1 MGDITLLEAVKKSLR
16 ITADVF
22 DDELKELIEAAK
34 NDLKMRG
41 VDRVDEVA
49 PLTRQAVK
57 LYCRGNFANGDVKE
71 RELYQSRYLD
81 LAGAMSLCGF
91 YEGGDEP

>member
-1 MGDITLLEAVKKSLR
+1 MGATLLVAVKKSLR
-16 ITADVF
+16 IFADIF
-22 DDELKELIEAAK
+22 DDDLTELIEAAK

-41 VDRVDEVA
+41 VDNINEDA
-49 PLTRQAVK
+49 PLVRQAVK

-81 LAGAMSLCGF
+81 LAGAMSLCSY
-91 YEGGDEP
+91 YEDGDEP

>member
-1 MGDITLLEAVKKSLR
+1 MGATLLVAVKKSLR
-16 ITADVF
+16 ISADIF
-22 DDELKELIEAAK
+22 DDDLTELIEAAK

-41 VDRVDEVA
+41 VDNINEDA
-49 PLTRQAVK
+49 PLVRQAVK

>member
-1 MGDITLLEAVKKSLR
+1 MGATLLVAVKKSLR
-16 ITADVF
+16 ISADIF
-22 DDELKELIEAAK
+22 DDDLTELIEAAK

-41 VDRVDEVA
+41 VDNIDEDA
-49 PLTRQAVK
+49 PLVRQAVK

-81 LAGAMSLCGF
+81 LAGAMSLCSY

>member
-1 MGDITLLEAVKKSLR
+1 MGATLLVAVKKSLR
-16 ITADVF
+16 ISADIF
-22 DDELKELIEAAK
+22 DDDLTELIEAAK

-41 VDRVDEVA
+41 VDNIDEDA
-49 PLTRQAVK
+49 PLVRQAVK

-81 LAGAMSLCGF
+81 LAGAMSLCRF

>member
-1 MGDITLLEAVKKSLR
+1 MGATLLVAVKKSLR
-16 ITADVF
+16 ISADIF
-22 DDELKELIEAAK
+22 DDDLTELIEAAK

-41 VDRVDEVA
+41 VDNIDEDT
-49 PLTRQAVK
+49 PLVRQAVK

>member
-1 MGDITLLEAVKKSLR
+1 MGATLLVAVKKSLR
-16 ITADVF
+16 ISADIF
-22 DDELKELIEAAK
+22 DDDLTELIEAAK

-41 VDRVDEVA
+41 VDNIGEDA
-49 PLTRQAVK
+49 PLVRQAVK

>member
-1 MGDITLLEAVKKSLR
+1 MGATLLVAVKKSLR
-16 ITADVF
+16 ISADIF
-22 DDELKELIEAAK
+22 DDDLTELIDAAK

-41 VDRVDEVA
+41 VDNIDEDA
-49 PLTRQAVK
+49 PLVRQAVK

>member
-1 MGDITLLEAVKKSLR
+1 MGATLLVAVKKSLR
-16 ITADVF
+16 ISADIF
-22 DDELKELIEAAK
+22 DDDLTELIEAAK

-41 VDRVDEVA
+41 VDNIDEDA
-49 PLTRQAVK
+49 PLVRQAVK

-81 LAGAMSLCGF
+81 LAGAMSLCSY
-91 YEGGDEP
+91 YEDGDEP

>member
-1 MGDITLLEAVKKSLR
+1 MGATLLAAVKKSLR
-16 ITADVF
+16 ISADIF
-22 DDELKELIEAAK
+22 DDDLTELIEAAK

-41 VDRVDEVA
+41 VDNIGEDA
-49 PLTRQAVK
+49 PLVRQAVK